1 MWKDW
6 DWLCTPYS
14 KCGERKLLDYLCRL
28 SLGKLK
34 QYLIHVYLLVCIYKC
49 FYVYT
54 LYTQVC
60 SFISIRHFD
69 IICIMYLNFS
79 IPKHLVNRHYTHST
93 GPMFINVLRSYIHLK
108 YTCIIYIV
116 WSNLIDMIYLSCL
129 LHAINLS
136 NPGSPW
142 HLRWGLKSGGFTP
155 IQSVNVISKY
165 ILKINETHYI
175 IIQLNGV

>member
-1 MWKDW
+1 M
-6 DWLCTPYS
+6 
-14 KCGERKLLDYLCRL
+14 
-28 SLGKLK
+28 
-34 QYLIHVYLLVCIYKC
+34 

-60 SFISIRHFD
+60 SFISIRHYD

-93 GPMFINVLRSYIHLK
+93 GPMFINVLRPYIHLK

-142 HLRWGLKSGGFTP
+142 HPRWGLKRGASVEVLPPFNLLMLLVNKYWKYKKKIDVQYCVLH
-155 IQSVNVISKY
+155 IQCLLNKCFCLNKVIA
-165 ILKINETHYI
+165 I
-175 IIQLNGV
+175 